1 MKRILLLALLLTFAL
16 PAACS
21 HAGSGPPA
29 DLDTA
34 TTRLSDRGLYRVTI
48 HPGAEPIPTGRMHSW
63 TLHLES
69 AAGETLDGADIRVRG
84 GMPEHGHGLP
94 TAPQVTATL
103 GGGDYLVEGM
113 KFNMG
118 GWWTLTFE
126 ITVNGESDS
135 VTFNLIL

>member
-1 MKRILLLALLLTFAL
+1 MLLLALLLALAL
-16 PAACS
+16 PAACR
-21 HAGSGPPA
+21 HAGGPPA
-29 DLDTA
+29 DLDIS

-48 HPGAEPIPTGRMHSW
+48 HPGQEPIPSGPIHSW
-63 TLHLES
+63 TLHVES
-69 AAGETLDGADIRVRG
+69 AAGDALDDADIRVRG

-94 TAPQVTATL
+94 TAPQVTAAL

-118 GWWTLTFE
+118 GWWTLTFD